1 MVPAWNRHRHRYHW
15 SPSHTWG
22 RALRVP
28 CSCSC
33 PLSFPPAWHLAAPR
47 LGDTATLRPHTAS
60 GGLADWGGTSSQ
72 PAGRTKIP
80 SLQLALP
87 SISGHS
93 FLMIPLDL
101 SPIART
107 GALGQPTSLLPQYH
121 STGTSIQG
129 SCRQGWVWGKRI
141 LLVYSR
147 CTHSLMSALSARH
160 PSSHAATWPRDPV
173 SDPVCGALAC
183 PSQAVI
189 SRCRLSAAC
198 AWPKSRLERSWSL
211 MRAMEV
217 RNHGPDAA
225 TLPPVSLSFP
235 PKNPLWKSVC
245 VPDTSLTTQTSLTGR
260 ESLNFTS
267 ALVTDGPRTAR
278 APQGT

>member
-1 MVPAWNRHRHRYHW
+1 MAWSQHGIGIGIAIIGALRIHGGG
-15 SPSHTWG
+15 TW
-22 RALRVP
+22 RVP

-33 PLSFPPAWHLAAPR
+33 PLSFPPSLAPGSPETGGHCDIAATHCLWRTGR
-47 LGDTATLRPHTAS
+47 LGGA
-60 GGLADWGGTSSQ
+60 SSQ

-160 PSSHAATWPRDPV
+160 PSSHAATWPPRSSIRSSVWSP
-173 SDPVCGALAC
+173 CM
-183 PSQAVI
+183 
-189 SRCRLSAAC
+189 
-198 AWPKSRLERSWSL
+198 PKSSRHLPLSLGRRLRLAQIQAGAVVVVDEGGGRQKS
-211 MRAMEV
+211 RA
-217 RNHGPDAA
+217 
-225 TLPPVSLSFP
+225 
-235 PKNPLWKSVC
+235 
-245 VPDTSLTTQTSLTGR
+245 
-260 ESLNFTS
+260 
-267 ALVTDGPRTAR
+267 
-278 APQGT
+278 